1 MTTTVR
7 FNVDHLIEVP
17 AQHIA
22 VLEILK
28 GTFDDEIARVTA
40 LRDEL
45 KARQDVDQ
53 TLEKATVA
61 LADAQEKQDAA
72 NKRLYDAKFQ
82 AGNLIASANKL
93 LEAANTRAA
102 DAADAAAKVAS
113 SKSVFEADKA
123 NATELMDQRSAAL
136 DLRESQ
142 LAAMAAKM
150 GEDQRQLAVDREA
163 FNKKLEALKV

>member
-1 MTTTVR
+1 MTSTVR
-7 FNVDHLIEVP
+7 FNVDRLIEIP
-17 AQHIA
+17 AEHVAIM
-22 VLEILK
+22 EILK

-53 TLEKATVA
+53 TLEKATAA
-61 LADAQEKQDAA
+61 LTDAQAKQEVAQKALDDA
-72 NKRLYDAKFQ
+72 NFQ
-82 AGNLIASANKL
+82 AQQITDKANKL
-93 LEAANTRAA
+93 LA
-102 DAADAAAKVAS
+102 DATAQSTQAASDAAKVAS
-113 SKSVFEADKA
+113 DRSIFEADKA

-142 LAAMAAKM
+142 LAAMAAKV
-150 GEDQRQLAVDREA
+150 GEDQRQLAVEREA